1 MKNRLQEMF
10 GASFDVFLTVYRAY
24 RFKQLGER
32 KRDKRRIKIQV
43 RNLLNEKCCV
53 KTPLPVTH
61 TQTVKKFVVKL
72 KKLFFKNYTYG
83 YRVLSTSC
91 TWYIYILK

>member
-43 RNLLNEKCCV
+43 RNLLNE
-53 KTPLPVTH
+53 
-61 TQTVKKFVVKL
+61 
-72 KKLFFKNYTYG
+72 
-83 YRVLSTSC
+83 
-91 TWYIYILK
+91 

>member
-1 MKNRLQEMF
+1 MKNRLLEMF

-32 KRDKRRIKIQV
+32 KRGKRRIKIQV
-43 RNLLNEKCCV
+43 RNSLNEWCCV

-61 TQTVKKFVVKL
+61 TQTVKKFV
-72 KKLFFKNYTYG
+72 
-83 YRVLSTSC
+83 SQ
-91 TWYIYILK
+91 ILKN